1 MTVNKIDTE
10 QLAAQRRF
18 HSQQED
24 VPGMSALDMKAFF
37 DYISKEKI
45 IPKLNEVIDAL
56 GEVYSKTETELLLS
70 QKPNADAV
78 YTKTETDLLL
88 SQKPN
93 ADAVYTKADTDAMLL
108 QNQNAVNQ
116 GFCNAVNGVAE
127 GDSVAVTD
135 ASPVPH
141 GVNVQLHSKNRV
153 DITKAYLNKDFKS
166 FLTNLTTDNNVLRFE
181 KAFDGSVSAG
191 VSVDVYLEA
200 GKYIFSGEST
210 TNGDGNMAYTIIGK
224 NSGQLGGTVT
234 IGKNYQQFVNVINIP
249 KSDIYTFTLY
259 IGYSAANGSYV
270 SYSNL
275 MLEKSN
281 VKTEYVP
288 FVNVAGAS
296 FTKTANGTAESYTT
310 NENGFFSGVV
320 SAPEF
325 DITPQSANVQV
336 KVTYNRDINKV
347 IEQLLN
353 Q

>member
-1 MTVNKIDTE
+1 LTVNKIDTE
-10 QLAAQRRF
+10 QLVAQRRF

-37 DYISKEKI
+37 DYISKEEI
-45 IPKLNEVIDAL
+45 IPKLNEVIDVL
-56 GEVYSKTETELLLS
+56 GAVYSKTETDSLLL
-70 QKPNADAV
+70 QKANADAV
-78 YTKTETDLLL
+78 YTKTETD
-88 SQKPN
+88 S
-93 ADAVYTKADTDAMLL
+93 MLL
-108 QNQNAVNQ
+108 QNQNAANQ
-116 GFCNAVNGVAE
+116 GFCNALIGVAE
-127 GDSVAVTD
+127 GSTVAVTD
-135 ASPVPH
+135 ASPIPH
-141 GVNVQLHSKNRV
+141 GVSVQLHSKNRM
-153 DITKAYLNKDFKS
+153 DITKAYFNSTFKNYLN
-166 FLTNLTTDNNVLRFE
+166 NLTTDNNTLRFE
-181 KAFDGSVSAG
+181 KAYSGSVSAG

-234 IGKNYQQFVNVINIP
+234 IGKGSKQFANVVNIP
-249 KSDIYTFTLY
+249 QSDIYTFTLY
-259 IGYSAANGSYV
+259 IGYDAANGSYV

-281 VKTEYVP
+281 VKTEFVP

-296 FTKTANGTAESYTT
+296 ITKTANGTAESYTADP
-310 NENGFFSGVV
+310 NGCFDGITSDT
-320 SAPEF
+320 EF
-325 DITPQSANVQV
+325 VIAAQNANVQV